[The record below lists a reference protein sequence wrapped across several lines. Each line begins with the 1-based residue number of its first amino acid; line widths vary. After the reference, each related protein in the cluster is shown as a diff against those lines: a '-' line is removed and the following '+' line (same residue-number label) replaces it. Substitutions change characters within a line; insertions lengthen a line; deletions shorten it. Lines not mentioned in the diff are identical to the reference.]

1 MTKGQNYA
9 AIDIGTNAARLLIK
23 NIDHTPLG
31 ETKFRK
37 VLFLRYPLRL
47 GLDVFSKGKIGEE
60 RADMMMR
67 MIKGFKAMMRL
78 YDVVDYRASA
88 TSAMRDAKNGKSLIK
103 KIEKK
108 TGIKIEIIGGKEE
121 AGILYS
127 SHIENVPSKDATYMY
142 VDVGGGSTEVTL
154 IHKGRLVGS
163 VSYNVGTIRLLN
175 RAVKEGIIDGLKAD
189 MEGMYAN
196 YGPINIIGSGG
207 NINKLYRL
215 SEEKDKKELRMPVS
229 SLRGLHKQLLP
240 LSVDERMNRFNLKPD
255 RADVIVPAAE
265 IFLIIAECIRA
276 EYIYVPTIGLAD
288 GIIDSLYTD
297 DERKRREKI
306 NKNRLLLSAEAEGVL
321 NAETVEA
328 DK

>member
-1 MTKGQNYA
+1 MTEGQNYA

-31 ETKFRK
+31 EVKFRK

-67 MIKGFKAMMRL
+67 MIKAFKAMMRL
-78 YDVVDYRASA
+78 YDVVDYRACA

-108 TGIKIEIIGGKEE
+108 TGIQIEIIGGKEE

-127 SHIENVPSKDATYMY
+127 SHIEKVPSKDATYMY

-154 IHKGRLVGS
+154 IHKGHLVGS

-215 SEEKDKKELRMPVS
+215 SDEKDKKETRMPVKA
-229 SLRGLHKQLLP
+229 LRALHKQLQP

-265 IFLIIAECIRA
+265 IFLIIADCIRA

-297 DERKRREKI
+297 DERRRREKI
-306 NKNRLLLSAEAEGVL
+306 RKNRLLLSAEAEGVL

-328 DK
+328 ED